1 MGKELT
7 NKVKKAPLAQKK
19 KKITAT
25 DTSDMFTRLCQSQF
39 GVECVK
45 EYRFYQP
52 RRWRYDYAI
61 PKYKIAIEVEGG
73 VWTQGRHTRPKG
85 FLGDVEKYN
94 TGTLLGWRIFRTTPQ
109 KLLSGSTLLLI
120 KNAILGTSVPVKDVF
135 LQEK

>member
-1 MGKELT
+1 MKKMGKELT
-7 NKVKKAPLAQKK
+7 NKVKKAPLAQKR

-61 PKYKIAIEVEGG
+61 PKYKIALEVEGG

-94 TGTLLGWRIFRTTPQ
+94 TGTLLGWRIFRTTPD

-120 KNAILGTSVPVKDVF
+120 KNAISGTPIINK
-135 LQEK
+135 